1 MSAIRA
7 PIILLQGPPGTGKTS
22 IAKSL
27 ATALGRKFH
36 RISLGGVRDE
46 AEIRGHRRTYV
57 GAMPGLI
64 VQALKKVGC
73 CDPVILLDEIDK
85 MSSNSH
91 HGDPSAAML
100 EVLDPEQNHAFNDH
114 YVNIPV
120 DLSKVLFIATAN
132 SLETIPAPLLDRM
145 ETISLPGY
153 TFLEKKSIAERH
165 LIPKQAKLNGL
176 TPEQAQIA
184 EEIIMKIATE
194 YTREAGVRNLERE
207 IGSVCRAKAVEY
219 AESKDSGEL
228 YHPEITPEDLERI
241 LGVPKF
247 DSELAEKDVQPG
259 LVTGLAYMGSGNG
272 GLLFLETAEM
282 PGKGGLQLTGRL
294 GDVIKESAHIALS
307 WTRSNAFRLGLT
319 SKPEDDVVK
328 DKQIHVH
335 APAGAIPKD
344 GPSAGV
350 AMTLA
355 LVSLFSKRVVP
366 PHIAMTGEMTLR
378 GQVLPIGGVKEKV
391 LAAHRAGIR
400 TILLPYRNRKD
411 VVADLPQNVRDEVKF
426 VYVRHFVEVL
436 HEVWP
441 DYDHH
446 VQYQSQL

>member
-1 MSAIRA
+1 MRA

-120 DLSKVLFIATAN
+120 DLSHVLFIATAN
-132 SLETIPAPLLDRM
+132 SLETIPPPLLDRM
-145 ETISLPGY
+145 ETISY

-165 LIPKQAKLNGL
+165 LIPKQARLNGL

-184 EEIIMKIATE
+184 EDIIMRIATD

-207 IGSVCRAKAVEY
+207 IGAICRAKAVEY
-219 AESKDSGEL
+219 AESADRDVPFDPKVDE
-228 YHPEITPEDLERI
+228 HDLERI
-241 LGVPKF
+241 LGIPKF
-247 DSELAEKDVQPG
+247 ESELAEKDVKPG

-272 GLLFLETAEM
+272 GLLFLEAAEM
-282 PGKGGLQLTGRL
+282 PGKGHLQLTGRL

-307 WTRSNAFRLGLT
+307 WVRSNAYSLGLT
-319 SKPEDDVVK
+319 SARDEDIVK
-328 DKQIHVH
+328 DRNIHVH

-355 LVSLFSKRVVP
+355 LVSLFSNRVVP

-391 LAAHRAGIR
+391 LAAHRAGIT

-411 VVADLPQNVRDEVKF
+411 VEADLPQNVRDEVKF
-426 VYVRHFVEVL
+426 VFVRHFNDVL

-441 DYDHH
+441 GQEHFAQ
-446 VQYQSQL
+446 VQSHL